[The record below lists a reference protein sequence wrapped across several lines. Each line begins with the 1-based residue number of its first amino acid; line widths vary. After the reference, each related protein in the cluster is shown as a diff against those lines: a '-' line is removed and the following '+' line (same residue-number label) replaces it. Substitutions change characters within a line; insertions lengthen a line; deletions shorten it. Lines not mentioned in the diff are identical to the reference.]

1 MRHFACAT
9 ILTLLPS
16 LAVAQEASIPVPPA
30 IKLEGIPA
38 IPQSVADGLA
48 RYAQYRQAQLIAWH
62 PAKRQVLITTTFG
75 EVPQLHLVDGPGR
88 SRSQLTWL
96 PRPGVARMLYAAF
109 DPAHPN
115 TLVFQRDPAG
125 GEARSLYR
133 YDMTTG
139 AISLVVDSKSRFGA
153 VWAPQGK
160 WIAYDSSERNGKD
173 RDLYVVQPS
182 DPSTKRRVAEVEGP
196 WSPQDWS
203 PDGST
208 LLALEVVSNF
218 ETYIWRVDIKTGEKR
233 AVTPRAAEK
242 VAWFDIRYSADGRS
256 VYASND
262 SGDKPRVWRCDLA
275 SGKWTPVTS
284 EADAV
289 DTTTGVGSTRSSSY
303 ELSPDGSMMAV
314 LIDRGSTN
322 ELRVLDLGT
331 LKARPLPALPA
342 GVVSQLRWRPGSR
355 EIGFSLGSIRSPGDV
370 YSIDTSLGT
379 LSRWTF
385 SEVTF
390 NAEAALPP
398 PEVVQVKS
406 ADGVPVSAILY
417 RPAARFTGPRP
428 VMVQLHGGPDLRD
441 RVRFQGR
448 SNYFLNEL
456 GVALLFPNVRG
467 SAGFGRAFEQL
478 DNGKGRDG
486 AIKDVGAMLDWIATR
501 PDLDKGRVVL
511 AGPSYGGWLALESGI
526 VYNARIRGIIAGAAM
541 TDLVTFLQQTDP
553 GRQENRRK
561 EYGDE
566 RDPEMQKYLQS
577 ISPMTRAADLKTATF
592 ILHPS
597 KDSRVP
603 VAQAQEL
610 VAALR
615 KNNATVWYAEFAD
628 ANHENFPTTNANNDW
643 MLVSWIW
650 FMKTFA
656 LN

>member
-109 DPAHPN
+109 DPADPN

-242 VAWFDIRYSADGRS
+242 VAWFDIR
-256 VYASND
+256 
-262 SGDKPRVWRCDLA
+262 
-275 SGKWTPVTS
+275 
-284 EADAV
+284 
-289 DTTTGVGSTRSSSY
+289 
-303 ELSPDGSMMAV
+303 
-314 LIDRGSTN
+314 
-322 ELRVLDLGT
+322 
-331 LKARPLPALPA
+331 
-342 GVVSQLRWRPGSR
+342 
-355 EIGFSLGSIRSPGDV
+355 
-370 YSIDTSLGT
+370 
-379 LSRWTF
+379 
-385 SEVTF
+385 
-390 NAEAALPP
+390 
-398 PEVVQVKS
+398 
-406 ADGVPVSAILY
+406 
-417 RPAARFTGPRP
+417 
-428 VMVQLHGGPDLRD
+428 
-441 RVRFQGR
+441 
-448 SNYFLNEL
+448 
-456 GVALLFPNVRG
+456 
-467 SAGFGRAFEQL
+467 
-478 DNGKGRDG
+478 
-486 AIKDVGAMLDWIATR
+486 
-501 PDLDKGRVVL
+501 
-511 AGPSYGGWLALESGI
+511 
-526 VYNARIRGIIAGAAM
+526 
-541 TDLVTFLQQTDP
+541 
-553 GRQENRRK
+553 
-561 EYGDE
+561 
-566 RDPEMQKYLQS
+566 
-577 ISPMTRAADLKTATF
+577 
-592 ILHPS
+592 
-597 KDSRVP
+597 
-603 VAQAQEL
+603 
-610 VAALR
+610 
-615 KNNATVWYAEFAD
+615 
-628 ANHENFPTTNANNDW
+628 
-643 MLVSWIW
+643 
-650 FMKTFA
+650 
-656 LN
+656 